1 MNDIHREPLG
11 SGMEIYVSKT
21 HRFSTGTIL
30 LADFSLPTGK
40 KYCADL
46 GAGCGTIPLLWLK
59 KNPTLTVAAV
69 ELQEDACALLRDSI
83 ACNRLSDRLTVVN
96 ADLKALK
103 GILPFGAFDTV
114 SCNPPYKLGGTG
126 VLNPD
131 EAKLTAR
138 HETACTL
145 DDICESA
152 AKLLRFGGRFCVC
165 QRPERL
171 ADVMESM
178 RRADIEPKRLRLV
191 QQRPG
196 KAPKLFLLEGRRSGR
211 RGYMDVLPTLF
222 IEDGQGGWSAE
233 MLAIY
238 DDYKTR

>member
-21 HRFSTGTIL
+21 HRFSTDTIL

-40 KYCADL
+40 QYCADL